1 MNHTIPIFQQV
12 TDAIKQQ
19 LRNGRTQTELAQE
32 LNLHQSTI
40 CSIVTGRRKLG
51 RKAFVKILKVNPPW
65 LREIIN
71 G

>member
-1 MNHTIPIFQQV
+1 MENFDIFDQV

-40 CSIVTGRRKLG
+40 CSITTGRRQLG
-51 RKAFVKILKVNPPW
+51 RKALIKIFKANPAWLK
-65 LREIIN
+65 EIK
-71 G
+71 GA